1 MSKESGERI
10 KVIGF
15 ILIVIGTLG
24 LILND
29 FVFQGPSAVTI
40 SFAVVDAA
48 GLVCIISGG
57 IINRNKANA

>member
-40 SFAVVDAA
+40 SFAIVDVV
-48 GLVCIISGG
+48 GLIGIISGG
-57 IINRNKANA
+57 LITRNKASA

>member
-1 MSKESGERI
+1 LRKESGERI

-40 SFAVVDAA
+40 SFAAVDAA
-48 GLVCIISGG
+48 GLAGIISGG
-57 IINRNKANA
+57 LITRNKANA